1 MPIPVL
7 VKTLAEKKLS
17 AFCLNRIPSHAAHQ
31 VRLSYKFRGDT
42 VTLFEHRAPWMK
54 GDTEWSSMPIAQI
67 RFNQSAGLWTLY
79 CADRNDKWHMYT
91 EIDSTKD
98 FDAILAEI
106 DEDPTHIFW
115 G

>member
-17 AFCLNRIPSHAAHQ
+17 AFCSGRIPPHAVHQ
-31 VRLSYKFRGDT
+31 VRLSHKFRGDT
-42 VTLFEHRAPWMK
+42 VTLFEHRAPWRPE
-54 GDTEWSSMPIAQI
+54 DTEWTAMPIAQM
-67 RFNQSAGLWTLY
+67 RFNQKTGQWTLY
-79 CADRNDKWHMYT
+79 CADRNDKWHIYP
-91 EIDSTKD
+91 ELGSTKD
-98 FDAILAEI
+98 IDAILAKI